1 MLRKAGWLPEQPGL
15 AGSSVGAKSLPQRRT
30 QQAAE
35 TMELASAHLLRVQ
48 IPWRG
53 LLLTGKETFLEVES
67 RGAQRLDGVFW
78 ERKGT

>member
-1 MLRKAGWLPEQPGL
+1 
-15 AGSSVGAKSLPQRRT
+15 
-30 QQAAE
+30 
-35 TMELASAHLLRVQ
+35 MELASAHLLRVQ